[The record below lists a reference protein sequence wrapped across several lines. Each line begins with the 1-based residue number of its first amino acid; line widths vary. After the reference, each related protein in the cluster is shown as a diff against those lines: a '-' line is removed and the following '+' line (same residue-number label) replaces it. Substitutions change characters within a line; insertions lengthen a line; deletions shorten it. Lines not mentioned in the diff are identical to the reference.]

1 MTSGRND
8 EEPTFAA
15 TFYPGGQDSFM
26 MPELISPAPQRVM
39 PEVPSNMQHGV
50 ATLEMEADSVYR
62 SNSVVSPVHQDYG
75 SRGVYDQTPAP
86 PGAYPQQSY
95 NNGYQQHDQGYQNQ
109 YDHNPPPAHA
119 PPALPVRSSSMHTGP
134 LPSPFPPLINPGP
147 NVPPSD
153 EQKEEDL
160 EHSRMPVLNS
170 NDPERQLNWAQAALV
185 WADNAIQARI
195 RAAVGRNSR
204 PMTPNSERTI
214 RTDAIQVVNFLADQG
229 HPKAEFLRSMWY
241 EFGKFGYPE
250 DTREA
255 FAGYR
260 RAAEKGYG
268 RAEYRMGTKYE
279 STKDVPNALKHY
291 QNGVNMQ
298 DAASYYRMGMMSLL
312 GQNGQPQNY
321 EKGLSMIKFSAD
333 NADENAAQGAYVY
346 GMLLSRELPNITL
359 PEFVLPYDVN
369 QAKHYLERAAFLG
382 YGKAQLK
389 MGSAY
394 ELCLL
399 GCDFNP
405 TLSLHYNRLAANQGE
420 AEAEM
425 AISKWFL
432 CGYEGVF
439 MKNEDL
445 AFEYAKRA
453 AQQEFPTAEFAL
465 GYFYELGL
473 HCPMDLGRA
482 REWYQKAADH
492 GNADAPGRLK
502 ALSMQR
508 TLSRKDHEDVA
519 INRIKSQYG
528 SRRGKRPDH
537 LVKKAVPTTM
547 PVMEEGGSPVNGTFP
562 PRSSS
567 AAPVQP
573 PFRVVT
579 PVPSEQP
586 PFRVV
591 TPQPEGHARGSFDP
605 YARNHYRSPSGG
617 YLLTSYPGQ
626 TGQQLPMRPK
636 SAAPYPEEMRPQDLR
651 PRPPADRPNSAFG
664 IKPLHDNHS
673 LAPKQ
678 GQRPVS
684 AAPPGQLPVGRGQQ
698 LPYRGQTPTVPDVQ
712 KRDER
717 PTTKDWERQYRL
729 PYKPE
734 AAPPGQQGRN
744 KLQKDLPAQPNRA
757 GPSAPGQQDPRRP
770 SPIQTTAT
778 YPDGSSRPTLDAR
791 SSSMSAG
798 PLPNGRASS
807 MLNDPYRQPQS
818 AVGRKPVQQ
827 FDNLH
832 PQRPSTSHADS
843 APVQRPSS
851 SQGLAPNAFP
861 ERRSSMMPNAAAA
874 ASTPTVMVSPAA
886 PAKPPPKK
894 GPQTFEEMGVPQ
906 APKESDC
913 LVM

>member
-1 MTSGRND
+1 MAD
-8 EEPTFAA
+8 IA
-15 TFYPGGQDSFM
+15 
-26 MPELISPAPQRVM
+26 IHRVM

-50 ATLEMEADSVYR
+50 ATLELEANSTYR
-62 SNSVVSPVHQDYG
+62 SGSMASPVNQEFG
-75 SRGVYDQTPAP
+75 SHGMGYDQTPAP
-86 PGAYPQQSY
+86 PGAYPQSSNAY
-95 NNGYQQHDQGYQNQ
+95 MNNDYGGYQHQA
-109 YDHNPPPAHA
+109 PLPA
-119 PPALPVRSSSMHTGP
+119 RSSSMHTGP
-134 LPSPFPPLINPGP
+134 LPSPFPPLLNPGP

-170 NDPERQLNWAQAALV
+170 NDPERQLNWAQAALS
-185 WADNAIQARI
+185 WADNAIQARA

-204 PMTPNSERTI
+204 PITPNIEKTI

-241 EFGKFGYPE
+241 EFGKFSYPE

-279 STKDVPNALKHY
+279 SNKDIQNAIMHY
-291 QNGVNMQ
+291 QKGVAMQ
-298 DAASYYRMGMMSLL
+298 DAASYYRMGMMALL

-321 EKGLSMIKFSAD
+321 EKGLAQIKFSAD
-333 NADENAAQGAYVY
+333 NADENAPQGAYVY
-346 GMLLSRELPNITL
+346 GMLLSRELPNINL
-359 PEFVLPYDVN
+359 PEFVLAYDVD
-369 QAKHYLERAAFLG
+369 QARHYLERAAFLG
-382 YGKAQLK
+382 YAKAQLK

-439 MKNEDL
+439 PKNEDL

-492 GNADAPGRLK
+492 GNADAPGRLA

-508 TLSRKDHEDVA
+508 TLSRKDHEQVA
-519 INRIKSQYG
+519 ITRIKSQYG

-537 LVKKAVPTTM
+537 LVKKTAVAAM
-547 PVMEEGGSPVNGTFP
+547 PAMAETSPVNGTFP

-567 AAPVQP
+567 TAPVQP

-579 PVPSEQP
+579 PNPEPAQP

-591 TPQPEGHARGSFDP
+591 TPQPDARGSFNP
-605 YARNHYRSPSGG
+605 YARSHYRAASGG
-617 YLLTSYPGQ
+617 KLLTSYPGQ
-626 TGQQLPMRPK
+626 NGQQLPMRPK
-636 SAAPYPEEMRPQDLR
+636 SAIPYPEEDGPRDFRQ
-651 PRPPADRPNSAFG
+651 RPPADRPNSAFG

-673 LAPKQ
+673 LAPQ
-678 GQRPVS
+678 LGQRPVS
-684 AAPPGQLPVGRGQQ
+684 ALPPGQGPAGRGQQ
-698 LPYRGQTPTVPDVQ
+698 LPYRGQTPTVPDIQ

-729 PYKPE
+729 PYKQD
-734 AAPPGQQGRN
+734 ATPPQQGGRGR
-744 KLQKDLPAQPNRA
+744 LQKDLPAQPNK
-757 GPSAPGQQDPRRP
+757 PPPPLPGQGGQDPRRP
-770 SPIQTTAT
+770 SQIQTKITH
-778 YPDGSSRPTLDAR
+778 PDGSSRPLMDGR
-791 SSSMSAG
+791 SGSLSAQ
-798 PLPNGRASS
+798 PQTGRNDS
-807 MLNDPYRQPQS
+807 MLHSNYSQPLS
-818 AVGRKPVQQ
+818 ASGRKPVSQY
-827 FDNLH
+827 DNLH
-832 PQRPSTSHADS
+832 PQRPSTAHADS
-843 APVQRPSS
+843 APVRPSS
-851 SQGLAPNAFP
+851 SQGLGVRNDFP
-861 ERRSSMMPNAAAA
+861 ERRSSMMPNSN
-874 ASTPTVMVSPAA
+874 STPALTVSPAPDQA
-886 PAKPPPKK
+886 RPPPKR

-913 LVM
+913 VSFVEYYGANEANNIQVVM